1 MSKRS
6 LCSIAVTVVSA
17 PAICDQPTRCLH
29 ELARRHCNQPK
40 VRAAACRGSFNQGIE
55 GQERF
60 IVTALLG
67 TLTISLAV
75 TVLLLLAFIVWR
87 ERRSAALV
95 RAAGQLEGI
104 VRSGRF
110 AERIRAHG
118 PAAEFAESANR
129 LLEQMAMKDLMIG
142 ERERSLVGLLA
153 GLQEAVAVHR
163 EHIVF
168 ANERFAALTGSPG
181 AEQLT
186 GKTIADLLHPDYTEL
201 VTEHLRRSLAGEPAL
216 ERLEVEL
223 HPDGSGATARVEL
236 SAVRIDYQGGP
247 ALLLTLVEMGPRSM
261 PVTATTRARPTAWE
275 TLDSLGEGIITTDV
289 SGRIDYVNQAG
300 EQLLGVSAVDAL
312 GKTITDIIQLLDE
325 SDRRSLGDPVRHCLA
340 TQTKV
345 TSGRRGLMVSRNG
358 AEERS
363 VELTVTP
370 LKGQKGDLVGTVVVV
385 RDVSELRGI
394 TRQMSYQ
401 ASHDALTGLVNRR
414 EFERRLE
421 EALQTAHTNDSKHV
435 LCYLDLDR
443 FKAVNDTCGHMAGD
457 GMLREVAALIKEAV
471 RDSDTVGRLG
481 GDEFGLLLVGCP
493 LDKAR
498 QIADDVVRKISDYR
512 FVWKDK
518 IFNIGVSVGLI
529 EISRESGAPEEVM
542 SAADSACYVA
552 KRQGNHVHVYSARDE
567 AVARH
572 RGEIQ
577 WLQRLQAAL
586 KDNRFE
592 LMAQPIIAAA
602 GTDTGPALE
611 VLLRLQDD
619 KVPGG
624 ISPAEFLRAA
634 ERYRLMSDV
643 DRWVVQT
650 TLTALGRGGIRLPS
664 TRSLSINLSGQTLG
678 DPQFLEFVV
687 DVLDRTG
694 VLPNQLCFEVTE
706 NSVITNI
713 EHAQRFIGVLHGM
726 GCQFALDDFGR
737 GLSSFGNLKNLSL
750 DYLKIDGTFIRN
762 LAVDSVN
769 QAMVAA
775 MIKLARTLNFQ
786 VIAEQVED
794 AGALDAARKMGVDFM
809 QGYYLGRPQPMARVI
824 PARTL
829 V

>member
-1 MSKRS
+1 MS
-6 LCSIAVTVVSA
+6 
-17 PAICDQPTRCLH
+17 
-29 ELARRHCNQPK
+29 
-40 VRAAACRGSFNQGIE
+40 
-55 GQERF
+55 
-60 IVTALLG
+60 ALLG

-75 TVLLLLAFIVWR
+75 AVLLLLGFILWR
-87 ERRSAALV
+87 ERRSAALT
-95 RAAGQLEGI
+95 RAAGQLEDI
-104 VRSGRF
+104 VRSGKL
-110 AERIRAHG
+110 AERIRVGG
-118 PAAEFAESANR
+118 PASELAESANR

-168 ANERFAALTGSPG
+168 ANERFAALTGAMS
-181 AEQLT
+181 ADYLT
-186 GKTIADLLHPDYTEL
+186 GKKIADLLHPDYTEL
-201 VTEHLRRSLAGEPAL
+201 VIEHLRRSLAVEPGL
-216 ERLEVEL
+216 ERLEIEL
-223 HPDGSGATARVEL
+223 HPDTEGGTARVEL
-236 SAVRIDYQGGP
+236 TAVRIDYQGGP
-247 ALLLTLVEMGPRSM
+247 ALLLTLIEMGPRAM
-261 PVTATTRARPTAWE
+261 PASAPARSGRPTAWE

-300 EQLLGVSAVDAL
+300 EQLIGVSAVDAL
-312 GKTITDIIQLLDE
+312 GKSITDIIQLLDE
-325 SDRRSLGDPVRHCLA
+325 GDRRSLGDPVRHCLA
-340 TQTKV
+340 TQSKV
-345 TSGRRGLMVSRNG
+345 TAGRRGLMISRNG
-358 AEERS
+358 SEERS

-370 LKGQKGDLVGTVVVV
+370 LKGQKGDLVGTVIVV

-394 TRQMSYQ
+394 TKQMSYQ
-401 ASHDALTGLVNRR
+401 ASHDALTGLINRR

-421 EALQTAHTNDSKHV
+421 EALQTAHTNEAKHV

-457 GMLREVAALIKEAV
+457 GMLREVAALIKETV

-518 IFNIGVSVGLI
+518 IFNIGISVGLI
-529 EISRESGAPEEVM
+529 EISRESGAPDEVM

-552 KRQGNHVHVYSARDE
+552 KKQGNHVHVYSARDE

-577 WLQRLQAAL
+577 WLQRLQTAL

-592 LMAQPIIAAA
+592 LMAQPIIASSA
-602 GTDTGPALE
+602 TETGPALE

-619 KVPGG
+619 NVPGG

-634 ERYRLMSDV
+634 ERYRLMADV

-650 TLTALGRGGIRLPS
+650 SLTALGRGGIRLPAS
-664 TRSLSINLSGQTLG
+664 RSLAINLSGQTLG

-694 VLPNQLCFEVTE
+694 VAPIQLCFEVTE

-750 DYLKIDGTFIRN
+750 DYLKIDGSFIRN

-794 AGALDAARKMGVDFM
+794 AGALDAAKKMGVDFL
-809 QGYYLGRPQPMARVI
+809 QGFYLGRPQPLARVV
-824 PARTL
+824 PARTIG
-829 V
+829 

>member
-1 MSKRS
+1 
-6 LCSIAVTVVSA
+6 VS
-17 PAICDQPTRCLH
+17 
-29 ELARRHCNQPK
+29 
-40 VRAAACRGSFNQGIE
+40 
-55 GQERF
+55 
-60 IVTALLG
+60 ALLG
-67 TLTISLAV
+67 TLTISLAIA
-75 TVLLLLAFIVWR
+75 VLLLLGFILWR
-87 ERRSAALV
+87 ERRTAALT
-95 RAAGQLEGI
+95 RAAGQLDGI
-104 VRSGRF
+104 IRSGKF
-110 AERIRAHG
+110 AERIRATG
-118 PAAEFAESANR
+118 PASEFAASANR
-129 LLEQMAMKDLMIG
+129 LLEQMAMKDLLIG
-142 ERERSLVGLLA
+142 ERERSLVGLLG
-153 GLQEAVAVHR
+153 GLHEAVAVHR
-163 EHIVF
+163 QHIVF
-168 ANERFAALTGSPG
+168 ANERFAALAGSSD
-181 AEQLT
+181 LS
-186 GKTIADLLHPDYTEL
+186 GKTMPDLVHPDYTEL
-201 VTEHLRRSLAGEPAL
+201 VSEHLRRSLAGEPGL

-223 HPDGSGATARVEL
+223 HPHAQGNARVEL

-247 ALLLTLVEMGPRSM
+247 ALLLTLVEMGPRAMSV
-261 PVTATTRARPTAWE
+261 PAPARGRPTAWE

-300 EQLLGVSAVDAL
+300 EQLMGVTAVDAL
-312 GKTITDIIQLLDE
+312 GKSITDIISLLDE
-325 SDRRSLGDPVRHCLA
+325 GDRRSLGDPVRHCLA
-340 TQTKV
+340 TQSKV
-345 TSGRRGLMVSRNG
+345 TVGRRGLMISRG
-358 AEERS
+358 GGEERS

-394 TRQMSYQ
+394 TKQMSYQ

-421 EALQTAHTNDSKHV
+421 EALTTAHTNEARHV

-443 FKAVNDTCGHMAGD
+443 FKVVNDTCGHMAGD
-457 GMLREVAALIKEAV
+457 GMLREVATLIKETV

-493 LDKAR
+493 LEKAR

-518 IFNIGVSVGLI
+518 IFNIGISVGLI
-529 EISRESGAPEEVM
+529 EMSRESGAPDEVM

-552 KRQGNHVHVYSARDE
+552 KKQGNHVHVYSARDE

-577 WLQRLQAAL
+577 WLQRLQSAL

-592 LMAQPIIAAA
+592 LMAQPIVAAA
-602 GTDTGPALE
+602 NTTGAGPALE

-619 KVPGG
+619 SVPGG

-650 TLTALGRGGIRLPS
+650 SLTALGRGGIRLPAS
-664 TRSLSINLSGQTLG
+664 RSLAINLSGQTLG

-687 DVLDRTG
+687 DVLDRTS
-694 VLPNQLCFEVTE
+694 VAPSQLCFEVTE

-762 LAVDSVN
+762 LSTDSVN

-794 AGALDAARKMGVDFM
+794 AGALDACKKMGVDFV
-809 QGYYLGRPQPMARVI
+809 QGFHLGRPQPLARIV
-824 PARTL
+824 PARIA
-829 V
+829 

>member
-1 MSKRS
+1 
-6 LCSIAVTVVSA
+6 VS
-17 PAICDQPTRCLH
+17 
-29 ELARRHCNQPK
+29 
-40 VRAAACRGSFNQGIE
+40 
-55 GQERF
+55 
-60 IVTALLG
+60 ALLG

-75 TVLLLLAFIVWR
+75 AVVLLLGFILWR
-87 ERRSAALV
+87 ERRSSALT

-104 VRSGRF
+104 VRSGNF
-110 AERIRAHG
+110 AERIRVGG
-118 PAAEFAESANR
+118 PASELAENANR
-129 LLEQMAMKDLMIG
+129 LLEQMAMKDLMIS
-142 ERERSLVGLLA
+142 ERERSLVGLLG
-153 GLQEAVAVHR
+153 GLHEAVAVHR
-163 EHIVF
+163 DHIVF
-168 ANERFAALTGSPG
+168 ANERFAALTGAIA
-181 AEQLT
+181 AEHLT
-186 GKTIADLLHPDYTEL
+186 GKKIADLLHPDYTEL
-201 VTEHLRRSLAGEPAL
+201 VTEHLRRSLAGEPGL
-216 ERLEVEL
+216 ERLEIEL
-223 HPDGSGATARVEL
+223 HPDTQGGTPRVEL
-236 SAVRIDYQGGP
+236 TAVRIDYQGGP
-247 ALLLTLVEMGPRSM
+247 ALLLTLVEMGPRSL
-261 PVTATTRARPTAWE
+261 PASAPARSGRPTAWE

-300 EQLLGVSAVDAL
+300 EQLIGVSAVDAL
-312 GKTITDIIQLLDE
+312 GKSITDIIQLLDE
-325 SDRRSLGDPVRHCLA
+325 GDRRSLGDPVRHCLA
-340 TQTKV
+340 TQSKV
-345 TSGRRGLMVSRNG
+345 TAGRRGLMISRNG
-358 AEERS
+358 NEERS

-394 TRQMSYQ
+394 TKQMSYQ

-421 EALQTAHTNDSKHV
+421 EALQTAHTNEARHV

-457 GMLREVAALIKEAV
+457 GMLREVAALIKETV

-518 IFNIGVSVGLI
+518 IFNIGISVGLI
-529 EISRESGAPEEVM
+529 EISRESGAPDEVM

-552 KRQGNHVHVYSARDE
+552 KKQGNHVHVYSARDE

-577 WLQRLQAAL
+577 WLQRLQSAL

-592 LMAQPIIAAA
+592 LMAQPIIASSA
-602 GTDTGPALE
+602 TETGPALE
-611 VLLRLQDD
+611 VLLRLQDES
-619 KVPGG
+619 VPGG

-634 ERYRLMSDV
+634 ERYRLMADV

-650 TLTALGRGGIRLPS
+650 ALTALGRGGIRLPS
-664 TRSLSINLSGQTLG
+664 SRSLAINLSGQTLG

-694 VLPNQLCFEVTE
+694 VSPNQLCFEVTE

-794 AGALDAARKMGVDFM
+794 AGALDAAKKMGVDFL
-809 QGYYLGRPQPMARVI
+809 QGFYLGRPQPLARVV
-824 PARTL
+824 PARSIGT
-829 V
+829 

>member
-1 MSKRS
+1 MPDRP
-6 LCSIAVTVVSA
+6 VGGVRFN
-17 PAICDQPTRCLH
+17 PGY
-29 ELARRHCNQPK
+29 RRNK
-40 VRAAACRGSFNQGIE
+40 
-55 GQERF
+55 ERF
-60 IVTALLG
+60 NVSALLG

-75 TVLLLLAFIVWR
+75 AVVLLLGFILWR
-87 ERRSAALV
+87 ERRSAALT
-95 RAAGQLEGI
+95 RAAGQLEAI
-104 VRSGRF
+104 VRAGKF
-110 AERIRAHG
+110 AERIRVTG
-118 PAAEFAESANR
+118 PAAEFADSANR
-129 LLEQMAMKDLMIG
+129 LVELMAMTDLLIG
-142 ERERSLVGLLA
+142 ERERTLVGLISKLH
-153 GLQEAVAVHR
+153 EAVTVHR

-168 ANERFAALTGSPG
+168 ANERFAALTGVGQVERLS
-181 AEQLT
+181 
-186 GKTIADLLHPDYTEL
+186 GKKMPDLIHPDYTEL
-201 VTEHLRRSLAGEPAL
+201 VSEHLRRALAGEPGL
-216 ERLEVEL
+216 ERLEIEL
-223 HPDGSGATARVEL
+223 NPDNQGTARVEL

-247 ALLLTLVEMGPRSM
+247 ALLLTLVEMGPR
-261 PVTATTRARPTAWE
+261 ATPASTPARNRPTAWE
-275 TLDSLGEGIITTDV
+275 TLDSLGEGVITTDV
-289 SGRIDYVNQAG
+289 SARIDYVNQVG
-300 EQLLGVSAVDAL
+300 EQLIGVSAVDAI
-312 GKTITDIIQLLDE
+312 GKSITDIITLLDE
-325 SDRRSLGDPVRHCLA
+325 GDRRSLGDPVRHCLT
-340 TQTKV
+340 TQSKV
-345 TSGRRGLMVSRNG
+345 TVGRRGLMISRG
-358 AEERS
+358 GGEERS

-370 LKGQKGDLVGTVVVV
+370 LRSQKGDLIGTVIVV

-421 EALQTAHTNDSKHV
+421 EALEMAHSNEARHV

-443 FKAVNDTCGHMAGD
+443 FKVVNDSCGHMAGD
-457 GMLREVAALIKEAV
+457 GMLREVAALIKETV

-498 QIADDVVRKISDYR
+498 QIADDVVRKISDFR

-529 EISRESGAPEEVM
+529 EISRESGAPDELM
-542 SAADSACYVA
+542 SADDSACYVA
-552 KRQGNHVHVYSARDE
+552 KKQGNHVHVYSARDE

-586 KDNRFE
+586 KENRFE
-592 LMAQPIIAAA
+592 LMAQPIVAMNANA
-602 GTDTGPALE
+602 TQGPALE

-619 KVPGG
+619 NVPGG

-650 TLTALGRGGIRLPS
+650 TLTALGRGGIRLPPN
-664 TRSLSINLSGQTLG
+664 RSLAINLSGQTLG
-678 DPQFLEFVV
+678 DPTFLEYVV

-694 VLPNQLCFEVTE
+694 VLPTQLCFEVTE

-737 GLSSFGNLKNLSL
+737 GLSSFGNLKNLAL
-750 DYLKIDGTFIRN
+750 DYLKIDGTSIRN

-794 AGALDAARKMGVDFM
+794 AGAFEAAKRMGVDFV
-809 QGYYLGRPQPMARVI
+809 QGYHLGRPQPIARAAATPVTRA
-824 PARTL
+824 PA
-829 V
+829 

>member
-1 MSKRS
+1 
-6 LCSIAVTVVSA
+6 
-17 PAICDQPTRCLH
+17 
-29 ELARRHCNQPK
+29 
-40 VRAAACRGSFNQGIE
+40 
-55 GQERF
+55 
-60 IVTALLG
+60 
-67 TLTISLAV
+67 
-75 TVLLLLAFIVWR
+75 
-87 ERRSAALV
+87 
-95 RAAGQLEGI
+95 
-104 VRSGRF
+104 
-110 AERIRAHG
+110 
-118 PAAEFAESANR
+118 
-129 LLEQMAMKDLMIG
+129 MKDLLIG
-142 ERERSLVGLLA
+142 ERERSLVGLLS
-153 GLQEAVAVHR
+153 GLHEAVAVHR

-168 ANERFAALTGSPG
+168 ANERFAALAGNMDLD
-181 AEQLT
+181 QLS
-186 GKTIADLLHPDYTEL
+186 GKKMPDLVHPDYTEL
-201 VTEHLRRSLAGEPAL
+201 VTEHLRRALAGEPGL
-216 ERLEVEL
+216 ERLEIEL
-223 HPDGSGATARVEL
+223 QPNNQGTARVEI

-261 PVTATTRARPTAWE
+261 PIATPARTRPTAWE

-300 EQLLGVSAVDAL
+300 EQLMGVTAVDAL
-312 GKTITDIIQLLDE
+312 GKSITDIIQLLDE
-325 SDRRSLGDPVRHCLA
+325 GDRRSLGDPVRHCLA
-340 TQTKV
+340 TQSKV
-345 TSGRRGLMVSRNG
+345 TVGRRGLMIARGGS
-358 AEERS
+358 EERS

-394 TRQMSYQ
+394 TKQMSYQ

-421 EALQTAHTNDSKHV
+421 EALATAHTNEAKHV

-443 FKAVNDTCGHMAGD
+443 FKVVNDTCGHMAGD
-457 GMLREVAALIKEAV
+457 GMLREVAALIKETV

-518 IFNIGVSVGLI
+518 IFNIGISVGLI
-529 EISRESGAPEEVM
+529 EISRESGAPDEVM

-552 KRQGNHVHVYSARDE
+552 KKQGNHVHVYSARDE

-577 WLQRLQAAL
+577 WLQRLQSAL

-592 LMAQPIIAAA
+592 LMAQPIIAAVA
-602 GTDTGPALE
+602 TETGPALE

-619 KVPGG
+619 NVPGG

-650 TLTALGRGGIRLPS
+650 SLTALGRGGIRLPAM
-664 TRSLSINLSGQTLG
+664 RSLAINLSGQTLG

-694 VLPNQLCFEVTE
+694 VSPLQLCFEVTE

-762 LAVDSVN
+762 LATDSVN

-794 AGALDAARKMGVDFM
+794 AGALDAAKKMGVDFL
-809 QGYYLGRPQPMARVI
+809 QGFYLGRPQPLARIV
-824 PARTL
+824 PARNM
-829 V
+829 

>member
-1 MSKRS
+1 
-6 LCSIAVTVVSA
+6 
-17 PAICDQPTRCLH
+17 
-29 ELARRHCNQPK
+29 
-40 VRAAACRGSFNQGIE
+40 
-55 GQERF
+55 
-60 IVTALLG
+60 
-67 TLTISLAV
+67 LTISLIVA
-75 TVLLLLAFIVWR
+75 VLLLLGFILWR
-87 ERRSAALV
+87 ERRSAALT

-110 AERIRAHG
+110 AERIRVNG
-118 PAAEFAESANR
+118 PAAEFADSANR

-142 ERERSLVGLLA
+142 ERERSLVGLLG
-153 GLQEAVAVHR
+153 GLHEAIAVHR

-168 ANERFAALTGSPG
+168 ANERFAALTGSPV
-181 AEQLT
+181 AEHLT
-186 GKTIADLLHPDYTEL
+186 GKKIAELLHPDYTEL
-201 VTEHLRRSLAGEPAL
+201 VTEHLRRSLAGEPGL
-216 ERLEVEL
+216 ERLEIEM
-223 HPDGSGATARVEL
+223 HPDNDGGTARVEL

-247 ALLLTLVEMGPRSM
+247 ALLLTLVEMGPRAM
-261 PVTATTRARPTAWE
+261 PIATATRGRPTAWE

-300 EQLLGVSAVDAL
+300 EQLIGATAVDAL
-312 GKTITDIIQLLDE
+312 GKNITDIIQLLDE
-325 SDRRSLGDPVRHCLA
+325 GDRRSLGDPVRHCLA
-340 TQTKV
+340 TQSKV
-345 TSGRRGLMVSRNG
+345 TAGRRGLMISRNG
-358 AEERS
+358 SEERS

-385 RDVSELRGI
+385 RDVSELRGL
-394 TRQMSYQ
+394 TKQMSYQ

-421 EALQTAHTNDSKHV
+421 EALQTAHTNEAKHV

-457 GMLREVAALIKEAV
+457 GMLREVAALIKETV

-518 IFNIGVSVGLI
+518 IFNVGISVGLI

-552 KRQGNHVHVYSARDE
+552 KKQGNHVHVYSARDE

-577 WLQRLQAAL
+577 WLQRLQSAL

-592 LMAQPIIAAA
+592 LMAQPIIASTP
-602 GTDTGPALE
+602 TDTGPALE

-619 KVPGG
+619 NVPEG

-650 TLTALGRGGIRLPS
+650 SLTALGRGGIRLPGN
-664 TRSLSINLSGQTLG
+664 RSLAINLSGQTLG

-694 VLPNQLCFEVTE
+694 VSPLQLCFEVTE

-762 LAVDSVN
+762 LGVDSVN

-794 AGALDAARKMGVDFM
+794 AGALDAAKRMGVDFL
-809 QGYYLGRPQPMARVI
+809 QGFYLGRPQPLARIV
-824 PARTL
+824 PARSIG
-829 V
+829 

>member
-1 MSKRS
+1 M
-6 LCSIAVTVVSA
+6 
-17 PAICDQPTRCLH
+17 
-29 ELARRHCNQPK
+29 
-40 VRAAACRGSFNQGIE
+40 
-55 GQERF
+55 
-60 IVTALLG
+60 
-67 TLTISLAV
+67 
-75 TVLLLLAFIVWR
+75 
-87 ERRSAALV
+87 
-95 RAAGQLEGI
+95 
-104 VRSGRF
+104 
-110 AERIRAHG
+110 
-118 PAAEFAESANR
+118 
-129 LLEQMAMKDLMIG
+129 
-142 ERERSLVGLLA
+142 
-153 GLQEAVAVHR
+153 
-163 EHIVF
+163 
-168 ANERFAALTGSPG
+168 
-181 AEQLT
+181 
-186 GKTIADLLHPDYTEL
+186 
-201 VTEHLRRSLAGEPAL
+201 
-216 ERLEVEL
+216 
-223 HPDGSGATARVEL
+223 
-236 SAVRIDYQGGP
+236 
-247 ALLLTLVEMGPRSM
+247 
-261 PVTATTRARPTAWE
+261 
-275 TLDSLGEGIITTDV
+275 
-289 SGRIDYVNQAG
+289 
-300 EQLLGVSAVDAL
+300 
-312 GKTITDIIQLLDE
+312 
-325 SDRRSLGDPVRHCLA
+325 
-340 TQTKV
+340 
-345 TSGRRGLMVSRNG
+345 
-358 AEERS
+358 
-363 VELTVTP
+363 
-370 LKGQKGDLVGTVVVV
+370 
-385 RDVSELRGI
+385 
-394 TRQMSYQ
+394 
-401 ASHDALTGLVNRR
+401 
-414 EFERRLE
+414 
-421 EALQTAHTNDSKHV
+421 

-457 GMLREVAALIKEAV
+457 GMLREVAALIKETV

-518 IFNIGVSVGLI
+518 IFNIGISVGLI
-529 EISRESGAPEEVM
+529 EISRESGAPDEVM

-552 KRQGNHVHVYSARDE
+552 KKQGNHVHVYSARDE

-577 WLQRLQAAL
+577 WLQRLQSAL

-592 LMAQPIIAAA
+592 LMAQPIIASTA
-602 GTDTGPALE
+602 TETGPALE

-619 KVPGG
+619 NVPGG

-634 ERYRLMSDV
+634 ERYRLMADV

-650 TLTALGRGGIRLPS
+650 ALTALGRGGIRLPGS
-664 TRSLSINLSGQTLG
+664 RSLAINLSGQTLG

-694 VLPNQLCFEVTE
+694 VSPPQLCFEVTE

-794 AGALDAARKMGVDFM
+794 AGALDAAKKMGVDFL
-809 QGYYLGRPQPMARVI
+809 QGFYLGRPQPLARVV
-824 PARTL
+824 PAADASAKVQVYRGRRL
-829 V
+829 RPAPQPHQYECHHASDELRDPHSRGRDKQDHRARRHHHGGCDLRSSADGAVLSPVAQHRAEEG

>member
-1 MSKRS
+1 MFSRS
-6 LCSIAVTVVSA
+6 LCWVSK
-17 PAICDQPTRCLH
+17 D
-29 ELARRHCNQPK
+29 K
-40 VRAAACRGSFNQGIE
+40 
-55 GQERF
+55 ERF
-60 IVTALLG
+60 NVSVLSG
-67 TLTISLAV
+67 TLTISLVVAV
-75 TVLLLLAFIVWR
+75 VLLLGFILWR
-87 ERRSAALV
+87 ERRTAALT
-95 RAAGQLEGI
+95 RAAGQLDGI
-104 VRSGRF
+104 VRSGKF
-110 AERIRAHG
+110 ADRVRVTG
-118 PAAEFAESANR
+118 PASEFAQSANR
-129 LLEQMAMKDLMIG
+129 LLEQMAMKDLLIG
-142 ERERSLVGLLA
+142 ERERSLVGLLS
-153 GLQEAVAVHR
+153 GLNEAVAVHR

-168 ANERFAALTGSPG
+168 ANAQFAVLTGLG
-181 AEQLT
+181 AVERVS
-186 GKTIADLLHPDYTEL
+186 GKKMPDLVHADYADL
-201 VTEHLRRSLAGEPAL
+201 VSEHLRRSLAGEPGL
-216 ERLEVEL
+216 ERLEIEL
-223 HPDGSGATARVEL
+223 SPHESGTARVEI

-247 ALLLTLVEMGPRSM
+247 ALLLTLVEMGPRAAPTST
-261 PVTATTRARPTAWE
+261 PARGRPTAWE
-275 TLDSLGEGIITTDV
+275 TLDSLGEGVITTDV
-289 SGRIDYVNQAG
+289 SGRIDYLNQAG
-300 EQLLGVSAVDAL
+300 EQLIGVSAVDAL
-312 GKTITDIIQLLDE
+312 GKSITDIIQLLDE
-325 SDRRSLGDPVRHCLA
+325 SDRRSLADPVRHCLT
-340 TQTKV
+340 TQSKV
-345 TSGRRGLMVSRNG
+345 TVGRRGLMVSRG
-358 AEERS
+358 GGEERS

-370 LKGQKGDLVGTVVVV
+370 LKGQKGDLVGTVIVV

-394 TRQMSYQ
+394 TKQMSYQ

-421 EALQTAHTNDSKHV
+421 EALATAHTNEARHV

-457 GMLREVAALIKEAV
+457 GMLREVAALIKETV
-471 RDSDTVGRLG
+471 RDSDTVARLG

-518 IFNIGVSVGLI
+518 IFNIGISVGLI

-552 KRQGNHVHVYSARDE
+552 KKHGNHVHVYSARDE

-577 WLQRLQAAL
+577 WLQRLQSAL
-586 KDNRFE
+586 KENRFE
-592 LMAQPIIAAA
+592 LMAQPIIAANSLT
-602 GTDTGPALE
+602 GGPALE

-619 KVPGG
+619 NVPGG

-650 TLTALGRGGIRLPS
+650 SLTALGRGGIRLPS
-664 TRSLSINLSGQTLG
+664 DRSLSINLSGQTLG

-694 VLPNQLCFEVTE
+694 VAPSQLCFEVTE

-737 GLSSFGNLKNLSL
+737 GLSSFGNLKNLQL

-794 AGALDAARKMGVDFM
+794 AGALDAAKKMGVDFL
-809 QGYYLGRPQPMARVI
+809 QGYYLGRPQPLARVV
-824 PARTL
+824 PAKIG
-829 V
+829 

>member
-1 MSKRS
+1 
-6 LCSIAVTVVSA
+6 
-17 PAICDQPTRCLH
+17 
-29 ELARRHCNQPK
+29 
-40 VRAAACRGSFNQGIE
+40 
-55 GQERF
+55 
-60 IVTALLG
+60 
-67 TLTISLAV
+67 LTISLAV
-75 TVLLLLAFIVWR
+75 AVLLLLGFILWR
-87 ERRSAALV
+87 ERRSAAMT
-95 RAAGQLEGI
+95 RAAGQLEDI
-104 VRSGRF
+104 VRAGKF
-110 AERIRAHG
+110 AERIRVSG
-118 PAAEFAESANR
+118 PASEFAESANR

-168 ANERFAALTGSPG
+168 ANERFAALAG
-181 AEQLT
+181 ALAAEHLT
-186 GKTIADLLHPDYTEL
+186 GKKIADLLHPDYTEL
-201 VTEHLRRSLAGEPAL
+201 VIEHLRRSLSGEPGL
-216 ERLEVEL
+216 ERLEIEL
-223 HPDGSGATARVEL
+223 HPDNQGGTARVEL
-236 SAVRIDYQGGP
+236 TAVRIDYQGGP

-261 PVTATTRARPTAWE
+261 PAAAPARSGRPTAWE

-300 EQLLGVSAVDAL
+300 EQLIGASAVDAL
-312 GKTITDIIQLLDE
+312 GKSITDIIQLLDE
-325 SDRRSLGDPVRHCLA
+325 GDRRSLGDPVRHCLA
-340 TQTKV
+340 TQSKV
-345 TSGRRGLMVSRNG
+345 TAGRRGLMISRNG
-358 AEERS
+358 SEERS

-394 TRQMSYQ
+394 TKQMSYQ

-421 EALQTAHTNDSKHV
+421 ESLQTAHTNEAKHV

-457 GMLREVAALIKEAV
+457 GMLREVAALIKETV

-518 IFNIGVSVGLI
+518 IFNIGISVGLI
-529 EISRESGAPEEVM
+529 EISRESGAPDEVM

-552 KRQGNHVHVYSARDE
+552 KKQGNHVHVYSARDE

-577 WLQRLQAAL
+577 WLQRLQSAL

-592 LMAQPIIAAA
+592 LMAQPIIASSA
-602 GTDTGPALE
+602 TETGPALE
-611 VLLRLQDD
+611 VLLRLQDEN
-619 KVPGG
+619 VPGG

-634 ERYRLMSDV
+634 ERYRLMADV

-650 TLTALGRGGIRLPS
+650 ALTALGRGGIRLPS
-664 TRSLSINLSGQTLG
+664 TRSLAINLSGQTLG

-694 VLPNQLCFEVTE
+694 VSPAQLCFEVTE

-794 AGALDAARKMGVDFM
+794 AGALDAAKKMGVDFL
-809 QGYYLGRPQPMARVI
+809 QGFYLGRPQPLARVV
-824 PARTL
+824 PARTIG
-829 V
+829 